1 MSMVLI
7 TTMVISVLRLTVP
20 IVLMALGNMFS
31 ERAGIMNLGAEG
43 MMISSAFG
51 AVAGAYFFGNP
62 WLGVLTAILCSM
74 LVAGIH
80 SLISVEFGGIQ
91 NISGLG
97 LNMLAVGMTSFFCRA
112 IFNTGISPTVPS
124 LQSSDFLKNVPLIG
138 KVLVQFSPLA
148 YLTLVIIAVCWFVMS
163 KTVFG
168 AHIVAVGDDPRT
180 AETAGINVWRLR
192 HFCVTVLCGAL
203 AGLAGA
209 YLSIGQ
215 LSFFMEDMTNGKG
228 MLAVIAVKMG
238 RWSPKYIVAVALLF
252 GFFDALQAQLQI
264 NNVLNIAPELIQ
276 TLPYVAGI
284 VTMFFSSSS
293 KETPRALRQPYV
305 KNKYK
310 I

>member
-1 MSMVLI
+1 MSKVILLTLMVSL
-7 TTMVISVLRLTVP
+7 LRLTVP
-20 IVLMALGNMFS
+20 IMLMAFGNMFC

-43 MMISSAFG
+43 MMIAGAFG
-51 AVAGAYFFGNP
+51 AVVGTYFTENP
-62 WLGVLTAILCSM
+62 WLGVLAAILCSM
-74 LVAGIH
+74 IVSGTH

-97 LNMLAVGMTSFFCRA
+97 LNMLSAGLTSFLCRS
-112 IFNTGISPTVPS
+112 IFNTGISPSVASIQMTGVFKNIPVIGH
-124 LQSSDFLKNVPLIG
+124 FLY
-138 KVLVQFSPLA
+138 QFSPLA
-148 YLTLVIIAVCWFVMS
+148 YISVAVIFVSWFIMS
-163 KTVFG
+163 KTVLG
-168 AHIVAVGDDPRT
+168 MHIVAVGDDPKA

-215 LSFFMEDMTNGKG
+215 LSFFMEDMTAGKG

-238 RWSPKYIVAVALLF
+238 RWNTKYVVAMALLF

-264 NNVLNIAPELIQ
+264 NNILHIAPELIQ
-276 TLPYVAGI
+276 TIPYLAGI
-284 VTMFFSSSS
+284 ITILLSSRS
-293 KETPRALRQPYV
+293 KDNPLALRVPYV